1 MTVTSGVATAP
12 LREPELA
19 GRGPPGLKKTSCRPG
34 GRVKVEVMSVPLAP
48 ATASA
53 TRADGQL
60 LVGVGGDWRITGPR
74 PAWTELVEGPLPAGI
89 RLSFAGLGAWDSSL
103 ALFVHEA
110 RLWAESHS
118 IPYVT
123 EGLPDGAGQMAR
135 LFAERPARPSAP
147 PAGLPDILSA
157 IGNATLL
164 LRREVK
170 DLAGLVGECA
180 FSMGRFFRGQAQF
193 RWQDCFAEAQACG
206 AMALPIVGLISFLV
220 GIIMAY
226 QGAVQLRQF
235 GADIY
240 LADMVGVSVIREMGP
255 LMAAIVLAGRTGAA
269 FAATLGN
276 MKAGEEIDALVTL
289 GISPVDFLV
298 MPRLVALFFMMPL
311 LALYS
316 NCLGILGGLVV
327 AAGILDIPASLYWSE
342 TKSIVDLSDLSTGLI
357 KAATFGILIGIA
369 GCLRGLQAERS
380 AAGVGTAATRA
391 VVTAILLIIVSDAV
405 FAVVFNILGW

>member
-1 MTVTSGVATAP
+1 
-12 LREPELA
+12 
-19 GRGPPGLKKTSCRPG
+19 
-34 GRVKVEVMSVPLAP
+34 MSDSTAP
-48 ATASA
+48 ATVTA
-53 TRADGQL
+53 TREDGEWR
-60 LVGVGGDWRITGPR
+60 VDVGGHWRITGAR
-74 PAWTELVEGPLPAGI
+74 PAWSGLVSEPLPARV
-89 RLSFAGLGAWDSSL
+89 RLTGAGLEGWDSSL
-103 ALFVHEA
+103 ALFVREA
-110 RLWAESHS
+110 RLWAESHG
-118 IPYVT
+118 IPFQADT
-123 EGLPDGAGQMAR
+123 LPEGVNQLAG
-135 LFAERPARPSAP
+135 LLVDRPARPGAP
-147 PAGLPDILSA
+147 PAGLPGILSA
-157 IGNATLL
+157 VGNATLH
-164 LRREVK
+164 LRQEVR

-193 RWQDCFAEAQACG
+193 RWQDCFAEMQACG

-220 GIIMAY
+220 GVIMAY

-240 LADMVGVSVIREMGP
+240 LADMVGVSVVREMGP

-276 MKAGEEIDALVTL
+276 MKAGEEIDALETL

-316 NCLGILGGLVV
+316 NCLGIFGGLVV
-327 AAGILDIPASLYWSE
+327 SAGILDIPARLYWSE
-342 TKSIVDLSDLSTGLI
+342 TKSIVDLSDLSSGLI
-357 KAATFGILIGIA
+357 KAAIFGTLIGVA

-391 VVTAILLIIVSDAV
+391 VVTAILLIIVSDAI
-405 FAVVFNILGW
+405 FAVVFHILGW